1 VWKLQCHF
9 CGDTVSTGKLN
20 RNYYKMHLEAVHN
33 VQQHGENLLQWTLTQ
48 QSVEENVGST
58 VSAVANIMSMKG
70 ISIQRSMD
78 GGPSTPKAPVPG
90 PLLNIKGITVQRV
103 DEQGRSTVGTPNMAQ
118 QQQERLKNQRAEAH
132 RASVTAAQMRQQE
145 QAINRW
151 ANGCEHGCRIC
162 KKLGKNFTS
171 FTKQGLL
178 KHLETEHEVS
188 ERDYKEEFKCLNLIT
203 RASNTSCKECGTR
216 IKRIPTSL
224 NMHFKKHGLNIRT
237 YWLKH
242 LKPPNMPVVNGASPG
257 RGIPLTGRGSRPR
270 GSRGGTMRG
279 MSRPGIHKCNMPNC
293 TRSFDNVTALNLH
306 RSWHGRGGGR
316 GAPRGRGVPGMQ
328 PVVVLNR
335 VDGEQPEE
343 GEGEEMVMEMDPM
356 DMLEVGIGEEGDEDE
371 RGEEV
376 EVDLDNLEV
385 VDDDGAPT
393 FGDDEEVIGDP
404 IEITPVDGGDAD
416 ESMNTPDM
424 TDTTHEENE
433 NGGLNTPE
441 PIDEAEATK
450 EAQSDAESDIEL
462 VASFTPKVAD
472 PRMPIPLPDQTN
484 DPPGT
489 HIPPMTPPPIL
500 RIPSPEPNPEDLLNI
515 KGITVERVAVDEQG
529 RSKESSND
537 NLEPDLDLETDL
549 GLGPDVEFDEDGA
562 PIIHKKD
569 GKESPEEKPKIN
581 ILDQIE
587 NEIQQ
592 KIKSQE
598 AAKAAEKAKVTE
610 SPIKLQVVTEAS
622 EIKSLEEVKIFKEDS
637 KSEAPNPEG
646 GVEPLSK
653 KIKIDETPPQETN
666 QPGTPIKASDSGQTS
681 LSPANGFNPAE
692 QSPRN
697 NCVLSPTYPIPQPP
711 PHSIAPPTSHSLGS
725 LPPHSIAQPPPHIP
739 YSTQS
744 ARPTLS
750 QANLYQPHLQI
761 PISHHDPTRMHPN
774 QPYPYEPMP
783 NREHYYPMQPPI
795 PNQPPMMQPMQPN
808 FYHPHQPPQ
817 HQPQPPPAPFPNQ
830 KQSRFFPY
838 TGYATPI
845 HTFND
850 TVEPGP
856 DGRLPLDYW
865 STMSC
870 TVDIPNCPLN
880 CCHVRAH
887 QEIMEG
893 STNWKVPYGPPLNG
907 LQPCSCCINS

>member
-1 VWKLQCHF
+1 
-9 CGDTVSTGKLN
+9 
-20 RNYYKMHLEAVHN
+20 
-33 VQQHGENLLQWTLTQ
+33 
-48 QSVEENVGST
+48 VEENVGST

-70 ISIQRSMD
+70 ISIQRSLD
-78 GGPSTPKAPVPG
+78 SSTPKAPVPG

-103 DEQGRSTVGTPNMAQ
+103 DEPGKATTPVKQVQGRVGVDAARAQ
-118 QQQERLKNQRAEAH
+118 QL
-132 RASVTAAQMRQQE
+132 TAAQLRQQE

-162 KKLGKNFTS
+162 RKNGKNFTS

-178 KHLETEHEVS
+178 KHLEAEHEVS
-188 ERDYKEEFKCLNLIT
+188 GKSGVYTERDYKEEFKCLNLIT
-203 RASNTSCKECGTR
+203 RASNTSCKECGAR

-224 NMHFKKHGLNIRT
+224 NMHLKKHGLNIRT

-242 LKPPNMPVVNGASPG
+242 LKPPSMPVVNGTG
-257 RGIPLTGRGSRPR
+257 GIPLRGRGSRPR
-270 GSRGGTMRG
+270 GPRGGMMRG
-279 MSRPGIHKCNMPNC
+279 MSRPGIHKCTMPNC

-316 GAPRGRGVPGMQ
+316 GMPTPRGRGRPSQ
-328 PVVVLNR
+328 DPVVVLNR
-335 VDGEQPEE
+335 VDGENQE
-343 GEGEEMVMEMDPM
+343 GGDGEEMVMEMDPM
-356 DMLEVGIGEEGDEDE
+356 DMLEVGIGDGDEE

-385 VDDDGAPT
+385 VDDDGAPA
-393 FGDDEEVIGDP
+393 FGDEELGDP
-404 IEITPVDGGDAD
+404 IEITPVQEGD
-416 ESMNTPDM
+416 ESVNTPDM

-441 PIDEAEATK
+441 PEVDEETTNK

-462 VASFTPKVAD
+462 VESYTAAVAD

-489 HIPPMTPPPIL
+489 HIPPMTPPPITRL
-500 RIPSPEPNPEDLLNI
+500 PTPIQDSEEKLHNNTQ
-515 KGITVERVAVDEQG
+515 ITVE
-529 RSKESSND
+529 KISSND
-537 NLEPDLDLETDL
+537 LDIQADIQADL
-549 GLGPDVEFDEDGA
+549 GLGPDVEYDEDGA
-562 PIIHKKD
+562 PIIKPDATNDEIKD
-569 GKESPEEKPKIN
+569 PEIEKPAESETKPEEPKVN

-598 AAKAAEKAKVTE
+598 AAKAAAKPKASPSNNIASESTDSKSSSEVTA
-610 SPIKLQVVTEAS
+610 EAS
-622 EIKSLEEVKIFKEDS
+622 EIKGIAEESKLES
-637 KSEAPNPEG
+637 PNPEG
-646 GVEPLSK
+646 CEREAK
-653 KIKIDETPPQETN
+653 RIKLDGTPPQETN
-666 QPGTPIKASDSGQTS
+666 QPGPGTPIKPFDSGQPS
-681 LSPANGFNPAE
+681 LSSTNGYNPVD
-692 QSPRN
+692 QSRN
-697 NCVLSPTYPIPQPP
+697 NSVLSPPF
-711 PHSIAPPTSHSLGS
+711 IASPTSQPLGPIGH
-725 LPPHSIAQPPPHIP
+725 LPTPNIP

-744 ARPTLS
+744 APPQIS
-750 QANLYQPHLQI
+750 QTPYHV
-761 PISHHDPTRMHPN
+761 PISHHDPGRMHPN

-783 NREHYYPMQPPI
+783 NREHYYPMPTPI
-795 PNQPPMMQPMQPN
+795 PNQPPMMQPMQQN
-808 FYHPHQPPQ
+808 FYSPPPPQIPQPSFPTQQHQPP
-817 HQPQPPPAPFPNQ
+817 PPPPQAFPNQ

-838 TGYATPI
+838 TGYTTPI

-893 STNWKVPYGPPLNG
+893 STNWKAPYGPPLNG

>member
-1 VWKLQCHF
+1 MSVWKLQCHF
-9 CGDTVSTGKLN
+9 CGDTVSTGQLHH
-20 RNYYKMHLEAVHN
+20 NYYKMHLEVVHN
-33 VQQHGENLLQWTLTQ
+33 IQQHGENLLQWTLAQ
-48 QSVEENVGST
+48 QSVEENVGSP
-58 VSAVANIMSMKG
+58 VSAVDNIRSMKG

-78 GGPSTPKAPVPG
+78 GGPSTPKVPVPG

-103 DEQGRSTVGTPNMAQ
+103 DEQGVQRGSPGMPM
-118 QQQERLKNQRAEAH
+118 QRADAH
-132 RASVTAAQMRQQE
+132 KASVTAAQMRQQE

-162 KKLGKNFTS
+162 RKLGKNFTS

-178 KHLETEHEVS
+178 KHLESEHEVSGKSGGFS

-270 GSRGGTMRG
+270 GRGGMMRG

-335 VDGEQPEE
+335 VDGEEAPQE
-343 GEGEEMVMEMDPM
+343 GEGDVEGEEMVMEMDPM
-356 DMLEVGIGEEGDEDE
+356 DMLEVGIGEGDEDE

-385 VDDDGAPT
+385 VDDDGAPK
-393 FGDDEEVIGDP
+393 FGDDEEAPTFGDDDEVSGDP
-404 IEITPVDGGDAD
+404 IEITPFEGGD

-441 PIDEAEATK
+441 PLDETEATK
-450 EAQSDAESDIEL
+450 EEAQSDAESDIEL
-462 VASFTPKVAD
+462 VASFTPSVAD

-489 HIPPMTPPPIL
+489 HIPPMTPPPIQ
-500 RIPSPEPNPEDLLNI
+500 RIPTPELSLEDKLDSSI
-515 KGITVERVAVDEQG
+515 SISRVVVD
-529 RSKESSND
+529 SNED
-537 NLEPDLDLETDL
+537 NLEQPEPELDLEADL
-549 GLGPDVEFDEDGA
+549 GLGPDIEFDEDGA
-562 PIIHKKD
+562 PIIHKKT
-569 GKESPEEKPKIN
+569 EEKAKVN

-587 NEIQQ
+587 NEIQE

-598 AAKAAEKAKVTE
+598 AAKAAEKAKVAE
-610 SPIKLQVVTEAS
+610 DSKSPIKLQVVTEAS
-622 EIKSLEEVKIFKEDS
+622 EIKSLEEVKIFREDS

-646 GVEPLSK
+646 GEPQAK
-653 KIKIDETPPQETN
+653 KFKPGGETPPQETN
-666 QPGTPIKASDSGQTS
+666 QPGTPVKPNDSGQSSLTS
-681 LSPANGFNPAE
+681 TNGFNPV
-692 QSPRN
+692 N
-697 NCVLSPTYPIPQPP
+697 NCVLSPTYSHPIT
-711 PHSIAPPTSHSLGS
+711 SPTSHSLGP
-725 LPPHSIAQPPPHIP
+725 LPPASVAQPIPHIP

-744 ARPTLS
+744 ARPPMP
-750 QANLYQPHLQI
+750 QANLYQPHAQLQI
-761 PISHHDPTRMHPN
+761 PISHHDPSRMHPN
-774 QPYPYEPMP
+774 QPYPFEPMP

-817 HQPQPPPAPFPNQ
+817 HQPHPPPPSFPNQ

-893 STNWKVPYGPPLNG
+893 STNWKIPYGPPLNG